1 MLSAK
6 LKEAA
11 GNSADAT
18 LYVNDV
24 FSTWLYTGN
33 GSTQTIT
40 NGIDLDGE
48 GGLVWCKSRMP
59 FDTSGNVTNHVLM
72 DSVTN
77 GRLRSNTTGAL
88 LAGQNITRLSS
99 GFTVI
104 GTELNS
110 TTSDGTPPNNYASWT
125 FREAPK
131 FFDIVTYTGTGSART
146 IAHNLGI
153 APGMVIVKRTDTSSN
168 WQVYHKNLTSAE
180 YSIQLNLTAVQASAP
195 TVWNS
200 TAPTSSVFSVGTDAT
215 VNASGGTYV
224 AYLYAHDT
232 SSTGIIQC
240 GSFATDGSGN
250 ATVNLGWEP
259 QYVMVKITSSPGGSW
274 DIQDSMRGFTSSPT
288 VYTANPILKANE
300 ASAENTI
307 GANTLQLNSTGFTTD
322 NTTYNPSKTYIYM
335 AIRMPNKP
343 PTSGTQVYNGITRTG
358 TGAAGVKVTGAGF
371 TPDMSMISL
380 RAGSTGEHG
389 FIGDRLRG
397 TNVENYLHTSATSP
411 EVGDVPGF
419 IALLSL
425 DMDGQSLANT
435 NVYGTREYYNAAS
448 FTYIDWFFKRAPGF
462 FDEVCYTGTGANT
475 TQAHNL
481 GVVPELMIVKS
492 RSAAGNQWA
501 VYSAPTGNG
510 NVLYLNLTNASA
522 SNAFVWNNTTPTASN
537 FTISIA
543 GAVNTADATYVA
555 YLFATLAGISKV
567 GSYTG
572 NGSSQNIE
580 CGFAAGARFF
590 LVKATSTT
598 GSWWVWDSAR
608 GITAGNDPA
617 LQLNSTAAEITT
629 ADAVDPYAAGI
640 TVNQEAT
647 CSINASGVSYIYL
660 AIS

>member
-1 MLSAK
+1 MLSTK

-18 LYVNDV
+18 LYVDDV
-24 FSTWLYTGN
+24 FSTYLYTGN

-40 NGIDLDGE
+40 NGIDLAGQ

-77 GRLRSNTTGAL
+77 GRLRSNTTAAL
-88 LAGQNITRLSS
+88 NAGQNITRLSS
-99 GFTVI
+99 GFTVT

-125 FREAPK
+125 FRKAPK
-131 FFDIVTYTGTGSART
+131 FFDVVTYTGNGNGGGQNISHSLTSKPAF
-146 IAHNLGI
+146 I
-153 APGMVIVKRTDTSSN
+153 IVKRTDASQN
-168 WQVYHKNLTSAE
+168 WFCLARASDTNYYTSASGTNDFGLNTSAGGFL
-180 YSIQLNLTAVQASAP
+180 YSDQNYATATTFNP
-195 TVWNS
+195 LYLD
-200 TAPTSSVFSVGTDAT
+200 VGNN
-215 VNASGGTYV
+215 NANINGATYV

-240 GSFATDGSGN
+240 GSFTTNG
-250 ATVNLGWEP
+250 TVAGYDISLGWQP
-259 QYVMVKITSSPGGSW
+259 QYVMIKRSDDAGNWQIFDT
-274 DIQDSMRGFTSSPT
+274 MRGFDMSGQC
-288 VYTANPILKANE
+288 YLFANLS
-300 ASAENTI
+300 SAESVNYPDTTRYPT
-307 GANTLQLNSTGFTTD
+307 ATGFHYGGLGSSSGT
-322 NTTYNPSKTYIYM
+322 SFIYM

-343 PTSGTQVYNGITRTG
+343 PTTGTQVFMPDSHVVPPYQAT
-358 TGAAGVKVTGAGF
+358 AGF
-371 TPDMSMISL
+371 PVDMVIQGK
-380 RAGSTGEHG
+380 RNGSWTYN
-389 FIGDRLRG
+389 FLILDRLRNTPALQTSS
-397 TNVENYLHTSATSP
+397 TNAESSTYSVSNTFQSNTTYYDAWSSG
-411 EVGDVPGF
+411 GDNE
-419 IALLSL
+419 IYE
-425 DMDGQSLANT
+425 M
-435 NVYGTREYYNAAS
+435 
-448 FTYIDWFFKRAPGF
+448 FKRAPGF
-462 FDEVCYTGTGANT
+462 FDEVCWSGNSTSNTAIYHNLAVTPELIIMKARNAPNEWNVHTNFGATTYIKTYLNFNWAGSTSTYGTGNT
-475 TQAHNL
+475 L
-481 GVVPELMIVKS
+481 F
-492 RSAAGNQWA
+492 
-501 VYSAPTGNG
+501 SAPTSSSFA
-510 NVLYLNLTNASA
+510 V
-522 SNAFVWNNTTPTASN
+522 
-537 FTISIA
+537 
-543 GAVNTADATYVA
+543 GAVNDSNETGYNYVA

>member
-1 MLSAK
+1 MSL
-6 LKEAA
+6 LKVA
-11 GNSADAT
+11 GTTASSGT

-24 FSTWLYTGN
+24 FSVYLYTGN

-40 NGIDLDGE
+40 NGIDLAGK
-48 GGLVWCKSRMP
+48 GGLVWIKDRTADASMQ
-59 FDTSGNVTNHVLM
+59 SHYLM
-72 DSVTN
+72 DTN
-77 GRLRSNTTGAL
+77 RGTS
-88 LAGQNITRLSS
+88 AGYVSS
-99 GFTVI
+99 
-104 GTELNS
+104 NS
-110 TTSDGTPPNNYASWT
+110 TNPANAYPIVNSFNSNGFGFNPAVSDSGYNWASWT

-131 FFDIVTYTGTGSART
+131 FFDVVTYTGNDTART
-146 IAHNLGI
+146 IAHNLGV
-153 APGMVIVKRTDTSSN
+153 APGMFIIKATSTTGSWHTYHRSLGASTKINLNDSN
-168 WQVYHKNLTSAE
+168 P
-180 YSIQLNLTAVQASAP
+180 ASASGG
-195 TVWNS
+195 WNN
-200 TAPTSSVFSVGTDAT
+200 TAPTDSVFSLAGNGYG
-215 VNASGGTYV
+215 VNDLGVTYV

-259 QYVMVKITSSPGGSW
+259 QYLMVKNATGAGSW
-274 DIQDSMRGFTSSPT
+274 QISDVMRGLTVDASVYLNANGSGSESSGGPDCINAT
-288 VYTANPILKANE
+288 GF
-300 ASAENTI
+300 STI
-307 GANTLQLNSTGFTTD
+307 GANTF
-322 NTTYNPSKTYIYM
+322 PSSTYIYM